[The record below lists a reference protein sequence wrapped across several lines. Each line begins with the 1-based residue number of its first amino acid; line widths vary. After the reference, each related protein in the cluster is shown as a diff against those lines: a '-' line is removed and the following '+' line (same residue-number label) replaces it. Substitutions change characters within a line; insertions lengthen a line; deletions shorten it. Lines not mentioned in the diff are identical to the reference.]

1 MKHLRLISSTRL
13 AAGLCGA
20 FASLLLAGAQAQAQ
34 STIVLNHSDREAVNN
49 PEYLGN
55 LAGRFKVVGGS
66 YQARAWTNLEG
77 LQDSATRPYFIF
89 PLATIPSGTTVSEIK
104 LRIFHP
110 TRSYDSPDPTEDLT
124 FFSIDRATVS
134 QMRALKEPTL
144 PNGDADTPS
153 ASQLAELGRIF
164 KDLGDGTNYGKLV
177 GSPANNGK
185 YQTVTLN
192 QNAVDDLNRAIR
204 EGKTEFA
211 LGGDITSITRGQVFP
226 QRGQSQRIFRA
237 SGDSSAGTPK
247 PPTNMIL
254 TVEGGG
260 SGSTPAPVL
269 GGAFGVILLGTGLG
283 GVGLRSRRRR
293 RQG

>member
-1 MKHLRLISSTRL
+1 MKHLRLISNTRL

-20 FASLLLAGAQAQAQ
+20 LASLFLAGAQAQAQ
-34 STIVLNHSDREAVNN
+34 STIVINHSDREAVNN

-55 LAGRFKVVGGS
+55 LSGRFKVVGGS
-66 YQARAWTNLEG
+66 YQARAWTNLDG
-77 LQDSATRPYFIF
+77 LQDAATRPYFIF
-89 PLATIPSGTTVSEIK
+89 PLGSIPSGTTISEIK

-134 QMRALKEPTL
+134 QLRALKEPTL
-144 PNGDADTPS
+144 PNGDPDTPS

-177 GSPANNGK
+177 GSPAKNGK

-204 EGKTEFA
+204 EGKSEFA
-211 LGGDITSITRGQVFP
+211 LGGDITSIIKGQVFP
-226 QRGQSQRIFRA
+226 QIGQTQRIFKA
-237 SGDSSAGTPK
+237 SDGSAGTPK

-254 TVEGGG
+254 TVEGG
-260 SGSTPAPVL
+260 GSTPAPVL

-293 RQG
+293 RHG